1 MRNNLLHLIPGRS
14 LFRDTVTTT
23 FWSSLGKGAGFMV
36 PFFIAAWFGADS
48 RTDSFFFCYT
58 AIFFISNIIG
68 RVIESVIVPFV
79 AQTAGEGK
87 DVGGFIG
94 RLMILTTIGSII
106 LTIAFLSGLIPL
118 LPLITR
124 FNPEELRMV
133 RGLLIQI
140 SPLIALVL
148 NASILAGTLNAF
160 KHFALP
166 AISPAFRA
174 GIMLL
179 FALLFKNSLGIN
191 AIAIGYVLGE
201 LVRFLI
207 LSAVT
212 LHKGIRPVWGSDKR
226 VREFFLAAWQQSLGM
241 GAIGLSQMIDKLM
254 ASWLAVTGSISI
266 LFYAEWLY
274 NMPVIFLSSGLM
286 VTVLSHWSN
295 RVYQGRDG
303 YDLKR
308 SMKKTLRLITLLS
321 FLLIIPAVI
330 FLRPI
335 VTIAFDRPGFGD
347 SNLINLSR
355 IYLILIVTLLADML
369 SIVMTRVCII
379 YKQTVI
385 IRDLGILRLVLKIGL
400 NLILLPFWGIYGLA
414 VSTVLTH
421 YCALFY
427 LWHRVSRI
435 SQIGLELKPEGTKEP
450 S

>member
-1 MRNNLLHLIPGRS
+1 MKKNLLQSIAGRP

-23 FWSSLGKGAGFMV
+23 FWSSLGKGAGFLI

-48 RTDSFFFCYT
+48 QTDAFFFCYT

-79 AQTAGEGK
+79 AQATGEGK

-106 LTIAFLSGLIPL
+106 LTIAFLSILLPL

-124 FNPEELRMV
+124 FNQEELRLV
-133 RGLLIQI
+133 RSILIQI
-140 SPLIALVL
+140 SPLIVLVL

-179 FALLFKNSLGIN
+179 FALLFRKTLGIN
-191 AIAIGYVLGE
+191 AVAIGYVLGE
-201 LVRFLI
+201 LARFVI
-207 LSAVT
+207 LTAAAIRWN
-212 LHKGIRPVWGSDKR
+212 IRPTWGSRER
-226 VREFFLAAWQQSLGM
+226 VREFFVTAWQQSLGM

-286 VTVLSHWSN
+286 VTILSHWSN
-295 RVYQGRDG
+295 RVYQGRG
-303 YDLKR
+303 EYDLKR
-308 SMKKTLRLITLLS
+308 SMKKTLRLVTFIS
-321 FLLIIPAVI
+321 FLLIIPAMLL
-330 FLRPI
+330 LRPI
-335 VTIAFDRPGFGD
+335 ITIAFDRPGFGD
-347 SNLINLSR
+347 ANIINLSR
-355 IYLILIVTLLADML
+355 IYLILIITLLADML

-379 YKQTVI
+379 YKQTII
-385 IRDLGILRLVLKIGL
+385 IRNLGILRLILKIGL
-400 NLILLPFWGIYGLA
+400 NLLLMPFWGIYGLA
-414 VSTVLTH
+414 VATVLTH

-427 LWHRVSRI
+427 LWYRVSRI
-435 SQIGLELKPEGTKEP
+435 TQNGHPDL
-450 S
+450 